1 MYKTILII
9 SYSNYIF
16 TDKLEKLLKGINYDI
31 VKKNYEFKKNRSDII
46 LFAYYEIE
54 TFNNIRNILIKK
66 LEKEFEKYPIDVY
79 KLLGNITKRETNK
92 YYIISKIKDDKKYF
106 FIRTE
111 YSSRI
116 NPNILW

>member
-16 TDKLEKLLKGINYDI
+16 TDKLEKLLEGINYDI
-31 VKKNYEFKKNRSDII
+31 VEKIYEFNKKRSDNI
-46 LFAYYEIE
+46 LYAIYEIE
-54 TFNNIRNILIKK
+54 TFYNIRNILIEK

-79 KLLGNITKRETNK
+79 KLLGNLTKRENNK
-92 YYIISKIKDDKKYF
+92 YYIASKIKENKKYF

-111 YSSRI
+111 YSSKV
-116 NPNILW
+116 NPKILW